1 MQHGGIYFPGMEM
14 FLGPLLEKT
23 GLSPVGAV
31 INPMKN
37 WARGEIK
44 TNIGNH
50 TSSYII
56 ILMEFMLRDKLIP
69 LLTSPGDAGVA
80 GDAGGAGSAD
90 DAGSAGS
97 AGSAGAHPTLSEA
110 AVKIDHFYEKAMIL
124 ELIKGITG
132 FDEQKRI
139 FLGALSSSP
148 VPRNAEND
156 FPAATESATTKEK
169 LYEVERDYVRTLS
182 KGAAD
187 TGRREISGLQI
198 AYNNL
203 LNDMINSY
211 LTPFGNRGLPHLIN
225 GMMFGENVF
234 AVVEQSLDAV
244 YKAYTSKGVGDAPG
258 QGVLGMRLSKRQS
271 EQLESD
277 REELFQKIEQY
288 LEEGWD
294 VMKWKDVGA
303 ALQLGDI
310 ISKSGGEYH
319 DGEWTEEAIKQL
331 LAYIEEVDKTI
342 TKNLKKDKIISRSTA
357 VSEVLLVGGD
367 HVASSEYVQ
376 RVDELLSARASE
388 DSRRSTA
395 SEDSRRSSGS
405 WGSGSSVSVLDAPA
419 AAAPAAA
426 AAPPATVCPRCDI
439 LVESGFQGEAAV
451 CGLCQLEAQRLAQVA
466 SGAQTRPIL
475 GKMDKERSLSA
486 GVHWRT
492 EGEQSDRAQVAGLPI
507 GHQPPRAMTPPASG
521 GSTTPRSA
529 EGGTEGNSL
538 DTALEPT
545 ALTAGGM
552 RYHQTKNKKLK
563 TKKSKNKKPKTRKSK
578 KLRFKKLR
586 SKKRTT
592 KKRQSKNKRY

>member
-1 MQHGGIYFPGMEM
+1 MQRGGIYLPGMEM
-14 FLGPLLEKT
+14 FFMPILEKT

-31 INPMKN
+31 SVTVKN

-44 TNIGNH
+44 TNVGNH

-56 ILMEFMLRDKLIP
+56 MLMEFMLRDKLIP
-69 LLTSPGDAGVA
+69 LLTSPGDAGDA
-80 GDAGGAGSAD
+80 GD
-90 DAGSAGS
+90 
-97 AGSAGAHPTLSEA
+97 AGAHPTLSEA
-110 AVKIDHFYEKAMIL
+110 AVKIAHFYEKVMIL

-132 FDEQKRI
+132 FEEQKRI
-139 FLGALSSSP
+139 FLGALRSSP
-148 VPRNAEND
+148 IPPNAEND
-156 FPAATESATTKEK
+156 FPTETESATTKEK

-182 KGAAD
+182 KVTAD
-187 TGRREISGLQI
+187 TTPQDTTPQDTTSALHI

-225 GMMFGENVF
+225 GMMFGENVL
-234 AVVEQSLDAV
+234 AVVEQSLDVV
-244 YKAYTSKGVGDAPG
+244 YKAYTPKGVGEAYG
-258 QGVLGMRLSKRQS
+258 QRTAATNLGMRMSKAKADAL
-271 EQLESD
+271 EQA
-277 REELFQKIEQY
+277 RGELFRKIENY
-288 LEEGWD
+288 LGGQGEIDQME
-294 VMKWKDVGA
+294 WKDVGS

-310 ISKSGGEYH
+310 IRKAGGEYH
-319 DGEWTEEAIKQL
+319 DGEWTEEASKQL

-342 TKNLKKDKIISRSTA
+342 KKNTDQHKSINRSDA
-357 VSEVLLVGGD
+357 VSEVLLAGGD

-376 RVDELLSARASE
+376 HVDGLLRERAAE
-388 DSRRSTA
+388 DRRRSTA

-405 WGSGSSVSVLDAPA
+405 SWGSSSSVSVLDAP
-419 AAAPAAA
+419 AAPAAA
-426 AAPPATVCPRCDI
+426 AAPPATVCGRCETLADA
-439 LVESGFQGEAAV
+439 GFQGEAAV
-451 CGLCQLEAQRLAQVA
+451 CGLCKLAARQHTPPA
-466 SGAQTRPIL
+466 SGGSSTSIL
-475 GKMDKERSLSA
+475 DQMEKAKSLSA

-529 EGGTEGNSL
+529 EGGTESDRL
-538 DTALEPT
+538 DTAVGPIG
-545 ALTAGGM
+545 LTAGGM
-552 RYHQTKNKKLK
+552 RYRQTKSKNKKLK

-586 SKKRTT
+586 SKKQTT